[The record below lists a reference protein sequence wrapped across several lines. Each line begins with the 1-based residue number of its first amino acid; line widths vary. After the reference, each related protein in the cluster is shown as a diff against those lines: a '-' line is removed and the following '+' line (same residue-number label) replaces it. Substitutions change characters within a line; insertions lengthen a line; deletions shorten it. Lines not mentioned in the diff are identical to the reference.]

1 MSKNKCQQILE
12 EIFRSRK
19 VADREGGMHDLSSNI
34 DQKEGEFL
42 FNLIR
47 EHGCTKTLEV
57 GCAMGISSL
66 YICAALDGVDGA
78 RHTIL
83 DPMQTTD
90 WHSLGITQLDKAGVD
105 YFTLLEEPSEFALP
119 RLAESGEKYDF
130 CFIDGWHTFDHTLID
145 FFYID
150 RMLETGGIVAIDD
163 ITFPGIKKLMRYLVN
178 YPNYKVIGNV
188 PTESPRGMMGHIYDG
203 IIASFRPLSKLFPT
217 KMRYRIF
224 SDNVIRPDK
233 KLGLSTSMIA
243 LQKTG
248 PDTRRWDWYEDF

>member
-1 MSKNKCQQILE
+1 MTENACIKHLE
-12 EIFRSRK
+12 SIFRSGK
-19 VADREGGMHDLSSNI
+19 VADLEGHHHDLGSNV
-34 DQKEGEFL
+34 DQKEGDFL

-47 EHGCTKTLEV
+47 EHGCHKTLEV

-66 YICAALDGVDGA
+66 YICAALEGIEGA
-78 RHTIL
+78 SHTIL

-90 WHSLGITQLDKAGVD
+90 WHSLGINQLNLAGVN
-105 YFTLLEEPSEFALP
+105 YYTLLEEPSEFALP
-119 RLAESGEKYDF
+119 RFAENNEKYDF

-150 RMLETGGIVAIDD
+150 RLLEVGGIIAIDD
-163 ITFPGIKKLMRYLVN
+163 ITFPGIKKLMRYLIN

-188 PTESPRGMMGHIYDG
+188 PIECHRGMMGHIYDG
-203 IIASFRPLSKLFPT
+203 IIASFRPLSKLFPI

-233 KLGLSTSMIA
+233 TIGLDTSMIA
-243 LQKTG
+243 FQKNA
-248 PDTRRWDWYEDF
+248 PDTRHWDWYVDF

>member
-1 MSKNKCQQILE
+1 MSENNCQKILE
-12 EIFRSRK
+12 GIFRCGK
-19 VADREGGMHDLSSNI
+19 VSDREDRLHDLGSNI

-47 EHGCTKTLEV
+47 EQGVHKTLEV

-66 YICAALDGVDGA
+66 YICAALEEKDNA
-78 RHTIL
+78 SHTII

-105 YFTLLEEPSEFALP
+105 YYTLLEEPSEFALP

-150 RMLETGGIVAIDD
+150 RMLEPGGIVAIDD
-163 ITFPGIKKLMRYLVN
+163 ITFPGIKKLMRYITN

-188 PTESPRGMMGHIYDG
+188 PTENHRGFVGHLYDG
-203 IIASFRPLSKLFPT
+203 IVASFRPLSKLFPI

-233 KLGLSTSMIA
+233 ELGLNTSMIA
-243 LQKTG
+243 FQKTAL
-248 PDTRRWDWYEDF
+248 DTRLWDWYENF